1 MKGTPMREITARELG
16 EPISL
21 ILDISVRPGGLA
33 MRLLRVTRPYSAV
46 TGKRKATRWMLVA
59 EWHLEQGGPWGAV
72 LEDIVAGVGKQIAA
86 DAYLQ
91 LAWIDPGVQ

>member
-1 MKGTPMREITARELG
+1 MREITGQDLG

-21 ILDISVRPGGLA
+21 ILDIGVYPGGLK
-33 MRLLRVTRPYSAV
+33 MRLLRVTRPYHAPS
-46 TGKRKATRWMLVA
+46 GRRKATRWMLVA